1 MLATGCL
8 ATKRGERGEFP
19 RGTAMPELIIYVV
32 FCALTGIGG
41 MDRRLGFFTTFFLA
55 LAFTPFLV
63 LPFLLISGPS
73 RNSKWRG
80 RL

>member
-1 MLATGCL
+1 
-8 ATKRGERGEFP
+8 
-19 RGTAMPELIIYVV
+19 MPELIMYVV

-63 LPFLLISGPS
+63 LPILLISAPS
-73 RNSKWRG
+73 SSSKWRS